1 VLLFRPGHCF
11 TGFYEA
17 AEGGRIVAFEAT
29 YLGMASFTSAAAE
42 GSRELQITL
51 PYLGSPQYAV
61 VDIAVCRQQGISP
74 IPYQPAEHD

>member
-1 VLLFRPGHCF
+1 
-11 TGFYEA
+11 
-17 AEGGRIVAFEAT
+17 
-29 YLGMASFTSAAAE
+29 MASFASATAE
-42 GSRELQITL
+42 GARELQITL